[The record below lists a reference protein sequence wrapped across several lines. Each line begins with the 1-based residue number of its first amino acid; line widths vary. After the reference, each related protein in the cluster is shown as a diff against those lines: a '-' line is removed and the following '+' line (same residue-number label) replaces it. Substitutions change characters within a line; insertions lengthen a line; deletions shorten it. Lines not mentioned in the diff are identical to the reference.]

1 MINDIRETLKDTK
14 DIQKSKLPESA
25 LRISK
30 AINMLVLVV
39 WLLLIAGI
47 TLSAFFSVI
56 SGRSIKG
63 LGFGDFMLFAIVFTI
78 IPLLLTST
86 VLRITRFIT
95 LFFIRL
101 FLWIKE
107 GSQ

>member
-1 MINDIRETLKDTK
+1 MINDIREILKDTK

-47 TLSAFFSVI
+47 TLSALFSVL

-63 LGFGDFMLFAIVFTI
+63 LGFAEFMLFATFFII

-95 LFFIRL
+95 LFFIHL